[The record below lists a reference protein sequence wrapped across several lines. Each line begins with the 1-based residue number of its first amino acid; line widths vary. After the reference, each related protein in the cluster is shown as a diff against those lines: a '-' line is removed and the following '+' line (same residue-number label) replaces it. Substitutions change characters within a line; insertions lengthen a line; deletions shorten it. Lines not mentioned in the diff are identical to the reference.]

1 MNIAIDIDD
10 TLTNS
15 FDYFQPFVAE
25 FFGVDLSEL
34 KEKGI
39 SYGNLPNEWKPRE
52 LEFFRAYYDKVV
64 PQTTFK
70 SDAADCVRKLRERGH
85 KVIIITARTNS
96 FYTDA
101 YKTTVEELK
110 NGNIVYDKLVCS
122 MDKAAA
128 CVENRIDVLFDDM
141 LYNVDAAIDAG
152 VNAVLFTSKAN
163 VNADKKYKR
172 VNDWSEVLRFIDEI
186 EKQIES
192 SEE

>member
-25 FFGVDLSEL
+25 FFGADLSEL
-34 KEKGI
+34 KEKNI

-52 LEFFRAYYDKVV
+52 LEFCRAYYDKAVA
-64 PQTTFK
+64 QTPFK
-70 SDAADCVRKLRERGH
+70 PDAAEGVRKLRERGH
-85 KVIIITARTNS
+85 KIFIITARTNS